1 MRYTEF
7 KVGDNEY
14 QLRLATNEIINIEKK
29 IGGNVLSIFMS
40 EDRIP
45 SMEELLMVLHGA
57 LQKFHHKIT
66 IKDTYD
72 IYDEYVEN
80 GGTFEDLIEVILEV
94 FEVAGFFK
102 EEDLKEGK
110 AKLKE
115 AKETKKE

>member
-14 QLRLATNEIINIEKK
+14 KLRLATNEIVNIEKK
-29 IGGNVLSIFMS
+29 IGGNILSIFMS
-40 EDRIP
+40 EGKIP

-66 IKDTYD
+66 LIDTYN
-72 IYDEYVEN
+72 IYDEYVDD
-80 GGTFEDLIEVILEV
+80 GGTFESLIEILLEV

-102 EEDLKEGK
+102 AEDLKE
-110 AKLKE
+110 AKNKS
-115 AKETKKE
+115 KK